1 MHNVQVREL
10 LIIRKERRD
19 TNSGD
24 VGNYLFLFFSS
35 SACLP
40 SCRMV
45 VISPCMKAQG
55 TLDPARGQ
63 RSPLGQ
69 KTSVLV
75 PCFLMD
81 SAEHGKQNLWL
92 LTVGHCTKCVS
103 SNLWAQRLH
112 FSKGLLGRPSVTSC
126 ASSLLD
132 CCPRGLPSPI
142 SEEDVT

>member
-10 LIIRKERRD
+10 LIIRGEIPSK
-19 TNSGD
+19 SGD

-45 VISPCMKAQG
+45 VISPCMKAHG

-92 LTVGHCTKCVS
+92 LTVGH
-103 SNLWAQRLH
+103 
-112 FSKGLLGRPSVTSC
+112 
-126 ASSLLD
+126 
-132 CCPRGLPSPI
+132 
-142 SEEDVT
+142 